1 MTVQRV
7 LAVDPGKDKCGAAVL
22 DRRQGVLN
30 QAVVTAD
37 QLLSLVDDWTRDYD
51 CRVIVVGDR
60 TARGEAMQNLQQ
72 LLTAKKIDQIILID
86 EHKSTQE
93 ARQRYWL
100 AYPPAGWRKIIP
112 RGLLFPPCAIDDFAA
127 IILGERYFVKNA

>member
-30 QAVVTAD
+30 QAVVTTD
-37 QLLSLVDDWTRDYD
+37 QLLSLVDDWTRDYA

-60 TARGEAMQNLQQ
+60 TACGAALQNLQQ
-72 LLTAKKIDQIILID
+72 LLTTKKIDQIILID

-100 AYPPAGWRKIIP
+100 AHPPAGWRTFLP
-112 RGLLFPPCAIDDFAA
+112 VGLLTPPCAIDDFAA
-127 IILGERYFVKNA
+127 IILGERYFVRNA